1 MHTSFI
7 NHLIQL
13 YCIRYVSDNQVLILR
28 KTYTQCY
35 GIFSCI
41 RISSMVDV
49 RMCFIS
55 EYLNVI
61 KAGGASS
68 KS

>member
-1 MHTSFI
+1 MHTFFI
-7 NHLIQL
+7 NDLIQL
-13 YCIRYVSDNQVLILR
+13 YCLRHVSNNHVFILR
-28 KTYTQCY
+28 KTYMQNY

-41 RISSMVDV
+41 RTSSLVDIT
-49 RMCFIS
+49 MCFIS
-55 EYLNVI
+55 EYLNV